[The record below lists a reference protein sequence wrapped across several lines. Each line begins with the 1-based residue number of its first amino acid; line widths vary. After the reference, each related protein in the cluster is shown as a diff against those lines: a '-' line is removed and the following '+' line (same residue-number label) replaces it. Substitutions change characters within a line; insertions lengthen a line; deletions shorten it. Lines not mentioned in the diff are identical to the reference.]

1 MKPMQKRNALWL
13 GALGGACLLAMAC
26 GGGGDSATSTPALSV
41 ALLTSSG
48 SATPRAVK
56 TALPSPT
63 ATATPL
69 QVCAPNPDPAPA
81 NVLQVQQPLAGQQVT
96 IPVFVRGWGSTI
108 GLANKGVVLSVVDQR
123 QSVVQTINLP
133 PQPRDFR
140 VPPAGL
146 DITDNTR
153 PFAADIVV
161 PDVSE
166 GTPYCLWVYLNTD
179 DTGHAKQVVQVPVV
193 IVPRS

>member
-1 MKPMQKRNALWL
+1 MKLMRKRNALWL
-13 GALGGACLLAMAC
+13 GVLGGACLLALAC
-26 GGGGDSATSTPALSV
+26 GSGDAATPAPALSV

-48 SATPRAVK
+48 SVTPRAVK
-56 TALPSPT
+56 TPVPSPT

-69 QVCAPNPDPAPA
+69 QVCAPNPDPAA
-81 NVLQVQQPLAGQQVT
+81 VNVLQVQGPLAGQQVT

-108 GLANKGVVLSVVDQR
+108 GLDNKGVVLSVVDQK

-133 PQPRDFR
+133 PQPRDYR
-140 VPPAGL
+140 VPPQGL

-153 PFAADIVV
+153 PFAADIVIA
-161 PDVSE
+161 DVTE
-166 GTPYCLWVYLNTD
+166 PTPYCLWVYLNTD
-179 DTGHAKQVVQVPVV
+179 DTGHARQVVQVPVV

>member
-13 GALGGACLLAMAC
+13 GVLVGACLLAMAC
-26 GGGGDSATSTPALSV
+26 GGGGATPTPVLSV

-56 TALPSPT
+56 TPEPSPT
-63 ATATPL
+63 ATATPI
-69 QVCAPNPDPAPA
+69 QVCAPNPDPAPV
-81 NVLQVQQPLAGQQVT
+81 NVLQVQEPLAGQQVT

-108 GLANKGVVLSVVDQR
+108 GLADKGVVLSVVDQK

-133 PQPRDFR
+133 LQPRDYR
-140 VPPAGL
+140 VPPPGL

-153 PFAADIVV
+153 PFAADIVI
-161 PDVSE
+161 PDVTE
-166 GTPYCLWVYLNTD
+166 PTPYCLWVYLNTD

>member
-13 GALGGACLLAMAC
+13 GALGGACLLALAC
-26 GGGGDSATSTPALSV
+26 GSGDAATPTPALSV

-56 TALPSPT
+56 TPVPSPT
-63 ATATPL
+63 PSATPL
-69 QVCAPNPDPAPA
+69 QVCAPNSDPAPV

-108 GLANKGVVLSVVDQR
+108 GLADKGVVLSIVDQK

-133 PQPRDFR
+133 PQPRDYR
-140 VPPAGL
+140 VPPQGL

-153 PFAADIVV
+153 PFAADIVIA
-161 PDVSE
+161 DVTE
-166 GTPYCLWVYLNTD
+166 PTPYCLWVYLNTD
-179 DTGHAKQVVQVPVV
+179 DTGHARQVVQVPVV

>member
-26 GGGGDSATSTPALSV
+26 GGGDAATPTPELSV

-48 SATPRAVK
+48 SVTPRAVK
-56 TALPSPT
+56 TPPATPT
-63 ATATPL
+63 PTATPL
-69 QVCAPNPDPAPA
+69 QVCAPNPDPAPV

-96 IPVFVRGWGSTI
+96 IPVFVRGWGSTS
-108 GLANKGVVLSVVDQR
+108 GLAGKGVVLSIVDQR

-133 PQPRDFR
+133 PQPRDYR

-146 DITDNTR
+146 DITANTR
-153 PFAADIVV
+153 PFAADLVIA
-161 PDVSE
+161 DVSE
-166 GTPYCLWVYLNTD
+166 ATPYCLWVYLNTD
-179 DTGHAKQVVQVPVV
+179 DAGHARQVVQVPVV

>member
-1 MKPMQKRNALWL
+1 MKPMQQRNVLWMGVL
-13 GALGGACLLAMAC
+13 GSAWLLALAC
-26 GGGGDSATSTPALSV
+26 GSGGDDATPTPALSV

-56 TALPSPT
+56 TEVPSPT
-63 ATATPL
+63 PTATPL
-69 QVCAPNPDPAPA
+69 QVCAPNPDPAPV
-81 NVLQVQQPLAGQQVT
+81 NVLQVQQPLTGQQVT

-108 GLANKGVVLSVVDQR
+108 GLANKGVVLSVVDEK
-123 QSVVQTINLP
+123 QSVLQTINLP
-133 PQPRDFR
+133 AQPRDYR
-140 VPPAGL
+140 VPPPGL

-153 PFAADIVV
+153 PFAADIVL
-161 PDVSE
+161 PDVTE
-166 GTPYCLWVYLNTD
+166 PTPYCLWVYLNTD

>member
-1 MKPMQKRNALWL
+1 
-13 GALGGACLLAMAC
+13 
-26 GGGGDSATSTPALSV
+26 V
-41 ALLTSSG
+41 
-48 SATPRAVK
+48 
-56 TALPSPT
+56 PSPT

-69 QVCAPNPDPAPA
+69 QVCAPNPDPAPV
-81 NVLQVQQPLAGQQVT
+81 NVLQVQEPLAGQQVT

-108 GLANKGVVLSVVDQR
+108 GLVGKGVVLSIVDQR

-133 PQPRDFR
+133 PQPRDYR

-153 PFAADIVV
+153 PFAADLVV
-161 PDVSE
+161 ADVSE
-166 GTPYCLWVYLNTD
+166 ATPYCLWVYLNTD
-179 DTGHAKQVVQVPVV
+179 DTGHARQVVQVPVV

>member
-1 MKPMQKRNALWL
+1 MKPMQKPNALWL
-13 GALGGACLLAMAC
+13 GVLVGACLLAMAC
-26 GGGGDSATSTPALSV
+26 GGGGATPTPVLSV

-56 TALPSPT
+56 TPEPSPT

-69 QVCAPNPDPAPA
+69 QVCAPNPDPAPV
-81 NVLQVQQPLAGQQVT
+81 NVLQIQEPLAGQQVT

-108 GLANKGVVLSVVDQR
+108 GLADKGVVLSVVDQK

-133 PQPRDFR
+133 AQPRDYR
-140 VPPAGL
+140 VPPPGL

-153 PFAADIVV
+153 PFAADIVIA
-161 PDVSE
+161 DVT
-166 GTPYCLWVYLNTD
+166 GPTPYCLWVYLNTD
-179 DTGHAKQVVQVPVV
+179 NTGHAKQVVQVPVV

>member
-26 GGGGDSATSTPALSV
+26 GGDATPTPELSV

-56 TALPSPT
+56 TPVPSPT

-69 QVCAPNPDPAPA
+69 QVCAPNPDPAPV
-81 NVLQVQQPLAGQQVT
+81 NVLQVQEPLAGQQVT

-108 GLANKGVVLSVVDQR
+108 GLVGKGVVLSIVDQR

-133 PQPRDFR
+133 PQPRDYR

-153 PFAADIVV
+153 PFAADLVV
-161 PDVSE
+161 ADVSE
-166 GTPYCLWVYLNTD
+166 ATPYCLWVYLNTD
-179 DTGHAKQVVQVPVV
+179 DTGHARQVVQVPVV